1 MVVLTLAG
9 RMKSVI
15 PIKTN
20 RRRSFPGWIQFILW
34 LVVGAATVVP
44 QEVRAQTTT
53 SQEYQVKAAFL
64 FNFAQFVEWPTNA
77 FSNPQTPL
85 VIGIIGDDPFGAT
98 LDEIVRG
105 ENVNGHPLVIQR
117 FRQVEEIKT
126 CHILFINSSE
136 KNRAMEIIGQLK
148 GRSVLTVGDTEGFA
162 TNGGMIRFVT
172 EKNKIRFRVNLEAA
186 KAANLT
192 ISSKLLKAAG
202 IVVPE
207 KN

>member
-1 MVVLTLAG
+1 M
-9 RMKSVI
+9 
-15 PIKTN
+15 
-20 RRRSFPGWIQFILW
+20 
-34 LVVGAATVVP
+34 
-44 QEVRAQTTT
+44 
-53 SQEYQVKAAFL
+53 KAAFL